1 MAGKKIKLK
10 DQLGRVVLLN
20 DAATEGAT
28 LGVNLYGPDG
38 KLLKASQIIN
48 PPADDGGAAA
58 TVWKLIREIP
68 ANLVRIA
75 ALEGKGIA
83 VRQEN
88 GEWVLRLVA
97 PGDGITVEDG
107 DGEGGNIVVGLAD
120 VPDSGEGMLLA
131 VTFDEKGRKTGSRPA
146 TITGTEFQID
156 VENGDAAVG
165 LPTISLADLSDAG
178 VGELL
183 AFERDGKGRVS
194 GTRDATTDD
203 LAEGAVNL
211 YFSES
216 RAQTAVGG
224 IIDSDET
231 VDVEFDPSV
240 PSILIAISSVYRE
253 KINSSVS
260 PQNTPSDGDVLEFDS
275 TSGGWIAKNNP
286 RKLLID
292 GGNF

>member
-1 MAGKKIKLK
+1 MAGKKVKLK
-10 DQLGRVVLLN
+10 DQLGRVVFLN
-20 DAATEGAT
+20 DGATEGAT

-48 PPADDGGAAA
+48 PPADDGGVAA
-58 TVWKLIREIP
+58 TVWKLIREVP

-75 ALEGKGIA
+75 VLEGKGIA
-83 VRQEN
+83 VRQES
-88 GEWVLRLVA
+88 GEWVLRLVE

-107 DGEGGNIVVGLAD
+107 DGEGGNIIVGLAD

-156 VENGDAAVG
+156 VENGNAAAG
-165 LPTISLADLSDAG
+165 LPTISLADLADSG
-178 VGELL
+178 LGELL
-183 AFERDGKGRVS
+183 AFERDRKGRLS

-203 LAEGAVNL
+203 LAEGGSNL
-211 YFSES
+211 YFSDS
-216 RAQTAVGG
+216 RAQTAVGA
-224 IIDSDET
+224 IIGSDDT
-231 VDVEFDPSV
+231 LDVEFDPSV
-240 PSILIAISSVYRE
+240 PAILIAISSAYRE

-260 PQNTPSDGDVLEFDS
+260 PSNTPSDGDVLEFDS
-275 TSGGWIAKNNP
+275 VSGGWVAKNDP

>member
-1 MAGKKIKLK
+1 VAGKKIKLK